1 MERIDPQNETK
12 IVLREHYHRYDWAN
26 KWTFGNVCD
35 IACGNGYGSFIVKA
49 NNQIHSYIGY
59 DISEEAI
66 AYARNN
72 YSSDNIRFEL
82 GNCYSLDLEDH
93 SIDTII
99 SLETLEHL
107 DNPSKAL
114 DEFQRI
120 LKPEGLMIGSVPT
133 SAYEETCTEVYGPN
147 PYHLQQFSES
157 ALKSMLENKFKY
169 VMIYNAYLSIV
180 STISKLDISKCN
192 IINDDLNSKMG
203 SFLFL
208 ATNSHKLFD
217 EITSSGDIN
226 DVEYIMPLVEY
237 DRIILV
243 PRNKTI
249 SDQTK
254 LIDERDSLI
263 KKQDQLIIDKD
274 NALSNQTK
282 LIDERDSLIKKQD
295 EMIIEKNEILLK
307 QEIMIRDR
315 DEAITTQTLLID
327 ERDRLVKY
335 YEEKIMKLNEEVNE
349 KNLLINN
356 YEETFCKLNEELDK
370 HNGEN
375 NNLKLELENE
385 KQTNKELE
393 QSIKKKDLIL
403 KSVRAS
409 LKNAIYLVLNRK
421 NKE

>member
-12 IVLREHYHRYDWAN
+12 VVLREHYHRYDWAN
-26 KWTFGNVCD
+26 KWAFGNVCD
-35 IACGNGYGSFIVKA
+35 IACGNGYGSFIVKK
-49 NNQIHSYIGY
+49 NDRIHSYIGY

-66 AYARNN
+66 AYANNN
-72 YSSDNIRFEL
+72 YSADNIKFKT
-82 GNCYSLDLEDH
+82 GNCYNLDIGDH
-93 SIDTII
+93 TIDTII

-107 DNPSKAL
+107 DDPTKAL
-114 DEFQRI
+114 NEFQRI
-120 LKPEGLMIGSVPT
+120 LKSEGLLIGSVPT
-133 SAYEETCTEVYGPN
+133 STYEEICTEVYGPN
-147 PYHLQQFSES
+147 PYHLQQFSET
-157 ALKSMLENKFKY
+157 ALKDLLENKFKY
-169 VMIYNAYLSIV
+169 VTIYSAYLSIV
-180 STISKLDISKCN
+180 STISKQDISKYSIN
-192 IINDDLNSKMG
+192 NDDLNSKLG

-208 ATNSHKLFD
+208 ATNSQKLFE
-217 EITSSGDIN
+217 EITRSGDIS
-226 DVEYIMPLVEY
+226 DVEYIVPLVEY
-237 DRIILV
+237 DRLTLV

-295 EMIIEKNEILLK
+295 EMIIEKNEVLLK

-315 DEAITTQTLLID
+315 DEAIATQTLLID
-327 ERDRLVKY
+327 ERDRLVKH
-335 YEEKIMKLNEEVNE
+335 YEEKIMKLNEEVND

-356 YEETFCKLNEELDK
+356 YEETLGKLTEELDK

-375 NNLKLELENE
+375 KNLKFELENE
-385 KQTNKELE
+385 KQINKELKH
-393 QSIKKKDLIL
+393 SIEKKDLIL

-409 LKNAIYLVLNRK
+409 LKNIIYLVLNRK
-421 NKE
+421 NRE